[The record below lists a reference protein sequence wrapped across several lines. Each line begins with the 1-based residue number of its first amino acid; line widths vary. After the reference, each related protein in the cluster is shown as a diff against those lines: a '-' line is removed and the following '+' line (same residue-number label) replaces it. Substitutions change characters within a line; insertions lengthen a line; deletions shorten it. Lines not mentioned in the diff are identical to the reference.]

1 MLYLSTTEYQIVLYV
16 HHNRDCT
23 MVDIIRNFS
32 DADFCME
39 TYDLTL
45 NLLDTGFLTSSQDRG
60 KGTLSIT
67 PKGVSSLATLADVC
81 QESAKQEKDKVLDR
95 NINIAGQIIV
105 PIIGVILSM
114 IGGAVIE
121 HFMKPVGVVVQ
132 WLHSL

>member
-1 MLYLSTTEYQIVLYV
+1 MFYLTTTEYQIVLYV

-23 MVDIIRNFS
+23 MVEVIQNFS

-45 NLLDTGFLTSSQDRG
+45 NLLDTGFLTSSRERG
-60 KGTLSIT
+60 KGTLSVT
-67 PKGVSSLATLADVC
+67 PKGVSSLATLADVRK
-81 QESAKQEKDKVLDR
+81 ESTQQEKDKTLDR
-95 NINIAGQIIV
+95 KINIAGQLIV
-105 PIIGVILSM
+105 PIISVILSL

>member
-1 MLYLSTTEYQIVLYV
+1 
-16 HHNRDCT
+16 
-23 MVDIIRNFS
+23 MVEVIQNFS

-45 NLLDTGFLTSSQDRG
+45 NLLDTGFLTSSRERG
-60 KGTLSIT
+60 KGTLSVT
-67 PKGVSSLATLADVC
+67 PKGVSSLATLADVRK
-81 QESAKQEKDKVLDR
+81 ESSQQEKDKTLDR
-95 NINIAGQIIV
+95 KINIAGQLVV
-105 PIIGVILSM
+105 PIISVILSL